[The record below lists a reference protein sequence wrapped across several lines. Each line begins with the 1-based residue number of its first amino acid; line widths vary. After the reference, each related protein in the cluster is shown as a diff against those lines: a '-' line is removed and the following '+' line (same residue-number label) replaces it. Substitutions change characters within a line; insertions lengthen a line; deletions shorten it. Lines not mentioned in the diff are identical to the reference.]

1 MGLSN
6 LFTQTSGRVAQ
17 ASGRPVTFLIGA
29 IAIAAWALS
38 GPLFGF
44 SKTWE
49 LVVNT
54 GTTIVTFPMV
64 FLIQKTQDREGAAL
78 LAKLDELIRTSAA
91 RNVFVGIDKL
101 TEDELAEL
109 RQSWTARARSRAAVN
124 EAGKRADRNA
134 QAAADLATN

>member
-6 LFTQTSGRVAQ
+6 LFTQTSGRAAQ

>member
-64 FLIQKTQDREGAAL
+64 FLIQNAGSRGRSSPGQTRRTHPTSRSAVGDVGSLEPHL
-78 LAKLDELIRTSAA
+78 LRWPK
-91 RNVFVGIDKL
+91 VGPPSPGV
-101 TEDELAEL
+101 EDI
-109 RQSWTARARSRAAVN
+109 SRDD
-124 EAGKRADRNA
+124 G
-134 QAAADLATN
+134 

>member
-109 RQSWTARARSRAAVN
+109 RQSCTARARSRAAVN

>member
-6 LFTQTSGRVAQ
+6 LFFTQTSGRVAQ

-49 LVVNT
+49 LVV
-54 GTTIVTFPMV
+54 TT
-64 FLIQKTQDREGAAL
+64 Q
-78 LAKLDELIRTSAA
+78 A
-91 RNVFVGIDKL
+91 RP
-101 TEDELAEL
+101 
-109 RQSWTARARSRAAVN
+109 S
-124 EAGKRADRNA
+124 
-134 QAAADLATN
+134 